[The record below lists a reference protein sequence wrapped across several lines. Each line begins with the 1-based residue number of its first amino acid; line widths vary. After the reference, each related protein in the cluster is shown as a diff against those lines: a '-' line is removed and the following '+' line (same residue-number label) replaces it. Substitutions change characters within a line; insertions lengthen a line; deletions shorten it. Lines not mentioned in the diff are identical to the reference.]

1 MSNTVVCEIE
11 RYATH
16 DGPGIRTVVFLK
28 GCPLKCLWCANP
40 ETQRKENE
48 LYYNTNKCIACK
60 RCINSC
66 EKAALQF
73 EDEKVIV
80 DKNKCN
86 SCGECVKACPMEAL
100 NLVGKNSTVDEV
112 FNEVMKDTIFY
123 QQSGGGITISGGE
136 VLMHRDFAVKLLKM
150 CKENYINTAIETSG
164 FGDFNVLKEI
174 SVYCDLIMFD
184 IKHTDGKVHKKL
196 TEVDNAII
204 LDNLK
209 RLSEIHKNIII
220 RMPLITGFNESEENI
235 INTVKIAKENNIKEI
250 HLLPYHSLGKDKYKQ
265 LGRDY
270 ELSHLKE
277 PEEEKV
283 NSLKTIIEKDNIK
296 CKIGG

>member
-28 GCPLKCLWCANP
+28 GCSLKCLWCANP

-48 LYYNTNKCIACK
+48 LYYNSNKCIACK

-66 EKAALQF
+66 EKAALHFQ
-73 EDEKVIV
+73 EEKVIV
-80 DKNKCN
+80 DKNICN

-112 FNEVMKDTIFY
+112 FHEVMKDTIFY
-123 QQSGGGITISGGE
+123 QQSSGGVTISGGE

-150 CKENYINTAIETSG
+150 CKENYISTAIETSG
-164 FGDFNVLKEI
+164 FGDFNALKEI
-174 SVYCDLIMFD
+174 STYCDLIMFD
-184 IKHTDGKVHKKL
+184 IKHTDAEIHRSLTGSDNKV
-196 TEVDNAII
+196 I

-209 RLSEIHKNIII
+209 RLGEIHKNIII
-220 RMPLITGFNESEENI
+220 RIPLITELNDSEENI
-235 INTVKIAKENNIKEI
+235 ANTVKIAKENNIKEI
-250 HLLPYHSLGKDKYKQ
+250 HLLPYHSLGKEKYKQ
-265 LGRDY
+265 LGINY

-277 PEEEKV
+277 LEEEMV
-283 NSLKTIIEKDNIK
+283 NSLKTIIEEHNIK
-296 CKIGG
+296 CQIGG